1 MKTHFSA
8 LAMFEVT
15 TSVSLKKK
23 PMRTM
28 VSTMSMRDPSPGVFS
43 SASFC
48 ASSDRSYVHR

>member
-1 MKTHFSA
+1 
-8 LAMFEVT
+8 MFEVT